1 MQSSLGLT
9 DVLLEQYLPVEDK
22 QLNIY
27 DNNQDIKSNA
37 NGILL
42 LTSLIIINTFLQ
54 PGYSHIFVIPRTHLK
69 CAGL

>member
-1 MQSSLGLT
+1 MQSSLGHT

-37 NGILL
+37 NGI
-42 LTSLIIINTFLQ
+42 
-54 PGYSHIFVIPRTHLK
+54 
-69 CAGL
+69 